1 MDADL
6 GRGGAGPRRAPIL
19 PGSLLIQ
26 LHGWQTDPPRNAVF
40 CIFWGFRRLPAPV
53 VPAGSRLPG
62 QRPRQNG
69 PLALGVCH
77 SC

>member
-26 LHGWQTDPPRNAVF
+26 LHGWQTAPPRGMRCFVSSGSF
-40 CIFWGFRRLPAPV
+40 GVSPLP
-53 VPAGSRLPG
+53 
-62 QRPRQNG
+62 
-69 PLALGVCH
+69 
-77 SC
+77 